1 MFRIH
6 LFASFEPSGS
16 FRCELRRYGHV
27 IAAGLLLGLV
37 APAWSSHIGEDLTL
51 DQQAVASTDQLIGA
65 LRQYDA
71 ASAAQRDA
79 ALARLTDLAAQR
91 RVRMLALLQRNPGLA
106 AIRVLPPGLRNK
118 LPAQVQAQ
126 VERDVN
132 LSGTINARI
141 QDDFPGGRS
150 SRHFELVDAA
160 GQRLDLSVAD
170 ANEREMLA
178 MVGRRARVAAV
189 QIDRHLLVQE
199 RRQVE
204 LEAAGG
210 ATSSGGT
217 TVAATLVQGNQNT
230 LSILVNFS
238 DSAVTCNATD
248 IASRLFGASGAT
260 VNNNYR
266 ESSGGLV
273 SFSGQAVGPFTINYS
288 ASGSCDYLA
297 WGSAAEAAARAAG
310 VDPSKYSRVNYVTPP
325 NSTCGWS
332 GLAYMPGRQS
342 WVQACGATGVFS
354 HELGHNLSL
363 HHAATPSAEYGDS
376 SDPMGGARVVNH
388 NAANRVMAGWT
399 AGSAVLDVL
408 SGGSY
413 ALSSVS
419 AQTATASPKVLRLAK
434 PDTNE
439 RYYISLREAI
449 GLDAGLASGFIDTIS
464 VHRSTGTLP
473 TKTYLLQTLAV
484 GQTFTDSVNGITV
497 TNQAISNGTA
507 TVSVTLGTGACV
519 RSDPAVSVAPS
530 SRTGAAGASLAY
542 SVTVTNKNSAACGTS
557 TFALSQSLPTGFA
570 GSLGANSLAIAAGS
584 SVSTNWTV
592 NSSTAVADAT
602 YTLTASAADS
612 ATGVNIGA
620 HASAVVYTAPADTTP
635 PALTIVSPSAGAMLA
650 GNKAVITATATD
662 ASGVAA
668 VEFYV
673 DNVLLARDTATPY
686 SANWNLRKFA
696 AGTHAIRVH
705 AIDARGNVSEQTIT
719 VTLTK

>member
-1 MFRIH
+1 
-6 LFASFEPSGS
+6 LS
-16 FRCELRRYGHV
+16 RYGRAV
-27 IAAGLLLGLV
+27 AAGLLIGAV
-37 APAWSSHIGEDLTL
+37 APAWSSHVGEDLTL
-51 DQQAVASTDQLIGA
+51 DQQAVASTNQLIGA

-71 ASAAQRDA
+71 APAGQRAA
-79 ALARLTDLAAQR
+79 ALARLTDLVAQR
-91 RVRMLALLQRNPGLA
+91 RAHMLALLQRNPSLA
-106 AIRVLPPGLRNK
+106 AVRVLPVGLRNK
-118 LPAQVQAQ
+118 LPAEVQAQ
-126 VERDVN
+126 IERDVA

-170 ANEREMLA
+170 ADEREMLA

-189 QIDRHLLVQE
+189 QIDRHLLVQDK
-199 RRQVE
+199 RHVE

-210 ATSSGGT
+210 STSTGGT
-217 TVAATLVQGNQNT
+217 TVVAATLVQGAQNT

-238 DSAVTCNATD
+238 DSAMTCNATD
-248 IASRLFGASGAT
+248 VANRLFGATGAT

-288 ASGSCDYLA
+288 ASGSCDYQGWA
-297 WGSAAEAAARAAG
+297 SAAEAAARAAG
-310 VDPSKYSRVNYVTPP
+310 IDTTKYSRVNYVTPR

-342 WVQACGATGVFS
+342 WVQSCGSTGVFS
-354 HELGHNLSL
+354 HELGHNLSF
-363 HHAATPSAEYGDS
+363 HHAATPSSEYGDG
-376 SDPMGGARVVNH
+376 SDPMGGARVVNL

-399 AGSAVLDVL
+399 AGSAVLDVMT
-408 SGGSY
+408 GGSY

-449 GLDAGLASGFIDTIS
+449 GLDTGLAAGFIDTIS

-473 TKTYLLQTLAV
+473 SKTYLLQNLAV
-484 GQTFTDSVNGITV
+484 GQTFTDSVNGITIA
-497 TNQAISNGTA
+497 NQAVSNGTA
-507 TVSVTLGTGACV
+507 TVSVTLGAGACV
-519 RSDPAVSVAPS
+519 RNAPAVSAAPT
-530 SRTGAAGASLAY
+530 SRTGAAGAALAY

-557 TFALSQSLPTGFA
+557 SFALSQALPAGFTGT
-570 GSLGANSLAIAAGS
+570 LGATSLAIAAGS
-584 SVSTNWTV
+584 TVSTNWTV
-592 NSSTAVADAT
+592 SSSTAVADAT

-612 ATGVNIGA
+612 STGVNVAA
-620 HASAVVYTAPADTTP
+620 HASAVVYTPAADTTP
-635 PALTIVSPSAGAMLA
+635 PALTIVNPSAGARLS
-650 GNKAVITATATD
+650 GNKANITATATD

-673 DNVLLARDTATPY
+673 DGVLLARDTGTPY
-686 SANWNLRKFA
+686 SANWNLRKA
-696 AGTHAIRVH
+696 GAGTHTIRVR
-705 AIDARGNVSEQTIT
+705 AIDTRGNASEQTIT
-719 VTLTK
+719 VTH